1 MFHTGRDGSCQRV
14 DRGLYIHAF
23 EMVYLWVRVC
33 RHAYHLPHGRS
44 HQKQAAMKLTF
55 TAAAAKVMYTK
66 AVLLKEGL
74 VKGDQALVE
83 WFRQVKTT
91 DTDNDGGKAE
101 DKKEAAEARRF
112 SLFVSAHSK
121 Y

>member
-1 MFHTGRDGSCQRV
+1 MAFTSMPLKWYICGSESAVMLTTFRM
-14 DRGLYIHAF
+14 DEAIK
-23 EMVYLWVRVC
+23 
-33 RHAYHLPHGRS
+33 S
-44 HQKQAAMKLTF
+44 KAAMKLTF

-112 SLFVSAHSK
+112 SLFVSTHSK

>member
-1 MFHTGRDGSCQRV
+1 MLTTFRMDEAIKS
-14 DRGLYIHAF
+14 
-23 EMVYLWVRVC
+23 
-33 RHAYHLPHGRS
+33 
-44 HQKQAAMKLTF
+44 KAAMKLTF

-112 SLFVSAHSK
+112 SLFPRILSIKTQWQFSCTPVARDHTPRPR
-121 Y
+121 